1 MQVAEEDGTIHYR
14 SRRRR
19 PHSPRVV
26 SEIVVK
32 PGQRFTRAELSDRDH
47 FLTAR
52 YRLYAFHQGR
62 LSWAQIEH
70 EPWPLAHATVVTLDQ
85 NLIEAAGLPA
95 PEGAP
100 LVHYAAEIDVKI
112 GHPGIAS

>member
-1 MQVAEEDGTIHYR
+1 
-14 SRRRR
+14 
-19 PHSPRVV
+19 
-26 SEIVVK
+26 
-32 PGQRFTRAELSDRDH
+32 
-47 FLTAR
+47 
-52 YRLYAFHQGR
+52 
-62 LSWAQIEH
+62 
-70 EPWPLAHATVVTLDQ
+70 LAHATVVTLDQ